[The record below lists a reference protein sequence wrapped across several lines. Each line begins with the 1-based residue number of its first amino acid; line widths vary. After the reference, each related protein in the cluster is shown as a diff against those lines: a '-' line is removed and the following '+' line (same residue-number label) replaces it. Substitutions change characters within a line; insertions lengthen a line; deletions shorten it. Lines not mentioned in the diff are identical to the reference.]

1 MFVVLQSVA
10 ANNNFH
16 LASTFVLRI
25 TCYLL
30 VTYWY
35 FINLL
40 SFSKI
45 KETKHIDAFYQF
57 AFKFAAILF
66 IDEQL
71 CLDIVHFNKGQNPL
85 VISLF
90 DDSGDSRQLRNVL
103 HFVQHAI
110 SF

>member
-1 MFVVLQSVA
+1 MFQ
-10 ANNNFH
+10 N
-16 LASTFVLRI
+16 
-25 TCYLL
+25 
-30 VTYWY
+30 
-35 FINLL
+35 
-40 SFSKI
+40 
-45 KETKHIDAFYQF
+45 AFYQF

-71 CLDIVHFNKGQNPL
+71 CLVHFNKGQNPL
-85 VISLF
+85 FISLF